1 MRPRSCTV
9 RLLHA
14 SPAPSLM
21 PLPLRFMFDWDKHL
35 TCLQTEHRPSPSS
48 GPSHRP
54 FPGPE
59 TLFPP
64 PHLANSYLSNGSLP
78 RKILPTHPAPIPAF
92 CQVYHT
98 HDFLVMELG
107 VTLHYWFKICS
118 CLCPFYFS
126 EMHAIWGCEICS
138 PIHCCLLSS

>member
-9 RLLHA
+9 QLLHT

-21 PLPLRFMFDWDKHL
+21 PLPLRFMFDWNKHL
-35 TCLQTEHRPSPSS
+35 TCLQTEYPPSLSS
-48 GPSHRP
+48 GPSHML

-59 TLFPP
+59 TLFSP
-64 PHLANSYLSNGSLP
+64 PHLANSYLFNGSLP
-78 RKILPTHPAPIPAF
+78 RKILPTHRAPIPAF

-98 HDFLVMELG
+98 HDFLVMELR
-107 VTLHYWFKICS
+107 VTLHFLAYGLSTFLKCMPS
-118 CLCPFYFS
+118 
-126 EMHAIWGCEICS
+126 GRCEICS